1 MTESPA
7 TPPRRPLDPRW
18 FQIGAL
24 SSLLSWGLL
33 GLDFDLS
40 AAQALV
46 TVAIALATQ
55 AVGDRLSSRKIE
67 LKSAA
72 ITSLSLCLLLRTDHL
87 ALAALGAFLAIA
99 SKYLIRIGGKHVFN
113 PANFAL
119 AALVLTT
126 DKVWLSAGQWG
137 ATAFLGFLVV
147 CLGLLVVQR
156 AARADVSLAFL
167 AAYTG
172 LLFGRALWLG
182 DPWTIPFHQL
192 QSGALLLFTFFMIS
206 DPKTTPSSR
215 AGRFLFALAVAF
227 GTVLVQFEL
236 FRPNGLILSLVAA
249 SLATPL
255 LDRLLPGPRY
265 AWEHPRSG
273 PLPERSFA

>member
-7 TPPRRPLDPRW
+7 QTARRPLDPRW

-24 SSLLSWGLL
+24 SSLLGWGLL
-33 GLDFDLS
+33 GLDFDLGGP
-40 AAQALV
+40 QALV
-46 TVAIALATQ
+46 TVVTALGTQ
-55 AVGDRLSSRKIE
+55 ALGDRLAGRKIE

-72 ITSLSLCLLLRTDHL
+72 ITGLSLCLLLRTDHL
-87 ALAALGAFLAIA
+87 ALAALGALLAIA
-99 SKYLIRIGGKHVFN
+99 SKFLIRLGGKHVFN

-126 DKVWLSAGQWG
+126 DAVWVSAGQWG

-156 AARADVSLAFL
+156 AARADVSLTFL
-167 AAYTG
+167 AAYSG
-172 LLFGRALWLG
+172 LLFGRAVWLG
-182 DPWTIPFHQL
+182 DPLTIPLHQL

-215 AGRFLFALAVAF
+215 AGRLLFALAVAF

-265 AWEHPRSG
+265 AWEHPRPG